1 MSNEKPVTVNTET
14 TETKTE
20 DIVVEA
26 RVNKNT
32 VLTAAIAATAGAAVV
47 GAVAWFAQRND
58 NEVEY
63 VEVTDVTVYENETPS
78 DD

>member
-1 MSNEKPVTVNTET
+1 MSNENPVTVNTET

-26 RVNKNT
+26 RVNKHT

-47 GAVAWFAQRND
+47 GAVAWYTQRND
-58 NEVEY
+58 AEVTY
-63 VEVTDVTVYENETPS
+63 VEVEDVTEYETDS

>member
-47 GAVAWFAQRND
+47 GAVAWFAQRPTA
-58 NEVEY
+58 EVTY
-63 VEVTDVTVYENETPS
+63 VEVEDVTEYETDSN
-78 DD
+78 D